1 MSNNS
6 DTSPNDLRAYIDDV
20 DESLIA
26 LLAQRRELADQLHD
40 LDPNNPVF
48 DLDNRREFY
57 ENSARTQ
64 TSDPASIVLAM
75 LAAITATNP
84 LKKENDS

>member
-1 MSNNS
+1 MSNNT
-6 DTSPNDLRAYIDDV
+6 DRGITSLQAYVDDV

-40 LDPNNPVF
+40 LDPDNPVF
-48 DLDNRREFY
+48 DLANRREFY

-64 TSDPASIVLAM
+64 TSDAANIVLAM
-75 LAAITATNP
+75 LAAITAINP

>member
-1 MSNNS
+1 MSN
-6 DTSPNDLRAYIDDV
+6 DTDRGVSSLQAYVDDV
-20 DESLIA
+20 DDSLIA

-57 ENSARTQ
+57 ENSACTQ

-84 LKKENDS
+84 LTKENDS

>member
-1 MSNNS
+1 MSNNTDS
-6 DTSPNDLRAYIDDV
+6 IDGLEAYIDDV
-20 DESLIA
+20 DDSLIA

-40 LDPNNPVF
+40 LDPDSPVF
-48 DLDNRREFY
+48 SLVNRREFY
-57 ENSARTQ
+57 ENSARTR
-64 TSDPASIVLAM
+64 TPDPSTIVLAM

>member
-1 MSNNS
+1 MSD
-6 DTSPNDLRAYIDDV
+6 DTDSIDSVKAYVDDV
-20 DESLIA
+20 DDSLIA

-40 LDPNNPVF
+40 LDPDNPVF
-48 DLDNRREFY
+48 DLVNRREFY

>member
-1 MSNNS
+1 MSNNT
-6 DTSPNDLRAYIDDV
+6 DRGITSLQAYVDDV
-20 DESLIA
+20 DDSLIA

-48 DLDNRREFY
+48 DLANRREFY
-57 ENSARTQ
+57 ENSVRSQ

-75 LAAITATNP
+75 LAAITAINP

>member
-1 MSNNS
+1 MSNNTDS
-6 DTSPNDLRAYIDDV
+6 IDGLEAYIDDV
-20 DESLIA
+20 DDSLIA
-26 LLAQRRELADQLHD
+26 LLAQRRELADQLYD

-48 DLDNRREFY
+48 DLANRREFY
-57 ENSARTQ
+57 ENSACTQ
-64 TSDPASIVLAM
+64 TSDPARIVLAM

>member
-1 MSNNS
+1 MSNNTDS
-6 DTSPNDLRAYIDDV
+6 IDGLEAYIDDV
-20 DESLIA
+20 DDSLIA
-26 LLAQRRELADQLHD
+26 LLAQRRELADQLYD
-40 LDPNNPVF
+40 LDPNTPVF
-48 DLDNRREFY
+48 DLANRREFY
-57 ENSARTQ
+57 ENSACTQ

>member
-1 MSNNS
+1 MSNNTDS
-6 DTSPNDLRAYIDDV
+6 IDGLEAYIDDV
-20 DESLIA
+20 DDSLIA
-26 LLAQRRELADQLHD
+26 LLAQRRELADQLYD

-48 DLDNRREFY
+48 DLANRREFY
-57 ENSARTQ
+57 ENSACTQ
-64 TSDPASIVLAM
+64 TSDPASIFLAL